1 VQLASIEALMAIF
14 YQFGDISSV
23 RILRPSKEIPHDL
36 RDVLGKSAESVIG
49 ISAVV
54 EFETADAASA
64 AFSRFAMKNDV
75 LLEGINFEINVQL
88 LGLESSSLLGDD
100 DSGCG
105 ESASSGDESAPS
117 GDLHHLIED
126 SNNLEEDY
134 EKYMNEIRKER
145 QTENKTNVPD
155 VIAALMDEYGAGSTV
170 PCVAPT
176 APVSSTKR
184 PSPFEPFN
192 VIGPV
197 RSPSNR
203 SRLWSSTCCWSSKSD
218 EDENSEI
225 QAMLAD
231 SALSAFGKLNIEDD
245 VFSSETDG
253 NFIAPEVS
261 APSQPPQTQT
271 KWADAVRN

>member
-1 VQLASIEALMAIF
+1 MAIF

-75 LLEGINFEINVQL
+75 VLEGINFEINVQL
-88 LGLESSSLLGDD
+88 LGLESSSREYFLLSAIFHTLKNLNLRSKKAGKFEKLLTFARSQFILTRGSVSLSCATTPKPFSTKFLVLGDD

-155 VIAALMDEYGAGSTV
+155 VIAALMDEYGG
-170 PCVAPT
+170 
-176 APVSSTKR
+176 
-184 PSPFEPFN
+184 
-192 VIGPV
+192 
-197 RSPSNR
+197 
-203 SRLWSSTCCWSSKSD
+203 
-218 EDENSEI
+218 
-225 QAMLAD
+225 
-231 SALSAFGKLNIEDD
+231 
-245 VFSSETDG
+245 
-253 NFIAPEVS
+253 
-261 APSQPPQTQT
+261 
-271 KWADAVRN
+271 